1 LEENREKPNNSNEPI
16 DIGELLPR
24 QEHGIYAYYGRIG
37 QGKTYAMTADVI
49 EALKQGR
56 VVYVNYPIDW
66 SGFYQKKRMLWL
78 FLGILGLK
86 REYIHFKPD
95 NLHRIEIDEDFHDTL
110 ATLTDCI
117 VALDEG
123 YVVMDSYEMAK
134 MSMKKRKNV
143 LHTRH
148 FDRSIWYT
156 TQRTNAVHVT
166 LRAQTNVFYK
176 VTKLLSWPF
185 VVFRRQEFD
194 LATDDSV
201 NENEP
206 ISTKLYLGKPYIF
219 NAYNTKYLRGGIP
232 RSQEVNFEAFDF
244 SYKDRW
250 VAFIHSWLPR
260 INARKYVKLFFT
272 WLGVKPRITT
282 IKQESKPAKGLWPL
296 RKLSRS
302 SREIGTISTQVVS
315 SKVGSTHLPV
325 ADLSEQYIWRIAKL
339 AKEKSVYRS

>member
-1 LEENREKPNNSNEPI
+1 MEENRKEPNDTNAPI

-37 QGKTYAMTADVI
+37 QGKTYAMTSDVI

-66 SGFYQKKRMLWL
+66 NGFYQKKRMLWL

-95 NLHRIEIDEDFHDTL
+95 NLHRIEIDEDFHDKL

-176 VTKLLSWPF
+176 VTKLLSWPL
-185 VVFRRQEFD
+185 VIFRRQEFD
-194 LATDDSV
+194 LASDDSV

-206 ISTKLYLGKPYIF
+206 ISTKLYLGKQSIF
-219 NAYNTKYLRGGIP
+219 SAYNTKYLRYGAKASQDNAYEIEMIP
-232 RSQEVNFEAFDF
+232 
-244 SYKDRW
+244 YLKRW
-250 VAFIHSWLPR
+250 ILFISE
-260 INARKYVKLFFT
+260 IALF
-272 WLGVKPRITT
+272 LGLKTEEKQT
-282 IKQESKPAKGLWPL
+282 EIKQPSQGKRKEGSIEPL
-296 RKLSRS
+296 
-302 SREIGTISTQVVS
+302 
-315 SKVGSTHLPV
+315 PF
-325 ADLSEQYIWRIAKL
+325 
-339 AKEKSVYRS
+339 

>member
-1 LEENREKPNNSNEPI
+1 MDKITEEGNNTNVSREKI

-66 SGFYQKKRMLWL
+66 SGFYQKKRFLWL
-78 FLGILGLK
+78 FLGILGIK
-86 REYIHFKPD
+86 RKFIHFKPD

-176 VTKLLSWPF
+176 VQKLISWPF

-194 LATDDSV
+194 LASDDSV
-201 NENEP
+201 DENNP

-219 NAYNTKYLRGGIP
+219 NAFNTKYLRYGAKASQDNAYEIETIPYLKRWILFINEVGIFLGLKTEEN
-232 RSQEVNFEAFDF
+232 SDTEVKKSKKEQNNLINEP
-244 SYKDRW
+244 
-250 VAFIHSWLPR
+250 LP
-260 INARKYVKLFFT
+260 F
-272 WLGVKPRITT
+272 
-282 IKQESKPAKGLWPL
+282 
-296 RKLSRS
+296 
-302 SREIGTISTQVVS
+302 
-315 SKVGSTHLPV
+315 
-325 ADLSEQYIWRIAKL
+325 
-339 AKEKSVYRS
+339 

>member
-1 LEENREKPNNSNEPI
+1 MVEKEESTGRDNTNGSGTEKI
-16 DIGELLPR
+16 DIGKLLPR

-56 VVYVNYPIDW
+56 VVYTNYPIDW
-66 SGFYQKKRMLWL
+66 QGYDQRESLLWL
-78 FLGILGLK
+78 FLGILGIK
-86 REYIHFKPD
+86 RKYIKFRPE

-110 ATLTDCI
+110 AGLTDCI

-166 LRAQTNVFYK
+166 LRSQTNVFYK
-176 VTKLLSWPF
+176 VQKLFSWPF

-194 LATDDSV
+194 LSSDDSV
-201 NENEP
+201 NERDP
-206 ISTKLYLGKPYIF
+206 LSTKLYLGKPYIF
-219 NAYNTKYLRGGIP
+219 NAYNTKYLRYGA
-232 RSQEVNFEAFDF
+232 RASQEN
-244 SYKDRW
+244 SYEMFLVPYLQRGYLFLGEI
-250 VAFIHSWLPR
+250 FIFFGLKAEKTKK
-260 INARKYVKLFFT
+260 IKTQIENTVKVLNN
-272 WLGVKPRITT
+272 GSKAQ
-282 IKQESKPAKGLWPL
+282 QES
-296 RKLSRS
+296 
-302 SREIGTISTQVVS
+302 
-315 SKVGSTHLPV
+315 LPF
-325 ADLSEQYIWRIAKL
+325 
-339 AKEKSVYRS
+339 